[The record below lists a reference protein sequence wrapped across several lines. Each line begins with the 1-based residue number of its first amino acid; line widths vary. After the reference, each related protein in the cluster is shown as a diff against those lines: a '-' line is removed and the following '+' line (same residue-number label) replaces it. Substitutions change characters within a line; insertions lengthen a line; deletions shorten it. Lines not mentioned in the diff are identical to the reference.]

1 MSKGTQMENKLR
13 ITKTDLRSGKV
24 SSILKT
30 SNGTYRMD
38 EYSIGK
44 HPFMN
49 AAIICA
55 FDIENR
61 TTHVG
66 KGLRSLNKFN

>member
-1 MSKGTQMENKLR
+1 MENKLR
-13 ITKTDLRSGKV
+13 ITKSDLRLGKV

-30 SNGTYRMD
+30 AQGTYRID
-38 EYSIGK
+38 NLSVGK

-61 TTHVG
+61 TCHIG
-66 KGLRSLNKFN
+66 EGLRSLNKFN